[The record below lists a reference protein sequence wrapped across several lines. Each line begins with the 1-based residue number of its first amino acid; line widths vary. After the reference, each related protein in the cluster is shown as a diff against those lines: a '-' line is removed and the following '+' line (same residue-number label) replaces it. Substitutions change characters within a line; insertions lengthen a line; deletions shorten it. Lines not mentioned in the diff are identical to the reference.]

1 MTDRQKQQ
9 AKDDAKII
17 RRLTNRKTPLTAAD
31 LGTTSAH
38 LRQLDG
44 VVEAGRVST
53 GKAGRP
59 AILWTTPDKLS
70 EASDGRLNYSDD
82 ESQAIRAGELSAQP
96 GDLE

>member
-9 AKDDAKII
+9 AREDAAIV
-17 RRLTNRKTPLTAAD
+17 RRLKGRKTHITAAD
-31 LGTTSAH
+31 LGTTAAH
-38 LRQLDG
+38 LRQIDG
-44 VVEAGRVST
+44 VVEVGREST

-59 AILWTTPDKLS
+59 PILWTTLDKLS